1 MEQLNE
7 SLLQAWMK
15 LSSTVIN
22 PRVVAELTYKESQV
36 CHVLYRNFLH
46 DPEKQLT
53 ATDLCA
59 QTNMLK
65 SQMNRTLN
73 LLEEKG
79 IISRIRSAQDRRQI
93 YVTMNWEQAG
103 QYRAQHER
111 ILHLVDEIIH
121 ELGDEQARETV
132 LLLNRIAEIADSHL
146 SGK

>member
-36 CHVLYRNFLH
+36 CHVLYRNFLR

-103 QYRAQHER
+103 QYRLQHQR

-121 ELGDEQARETV
+121 ELGDEQARQTV